1 MGKSEI
7 VEGQASLHTAGG
19 PTGYLF
25 SATIQRFN
33 SYLTE
38 KTLCFHLKYQLVNA
52 VQRHHDFYGH
62 NCTEVILTVMCGQ
75 KFQRL
80 SDKPD
85 CTYTNYLSFKF

>member
-1 MGKSEI
+1 MGKSER
-7 VEGQASLHTAGG
+7 VEGQASFYTAGG

-52 VQRHHDFYGH
+52 AQEHNDFYSH
-62 NCTEVILTVMCGQ
+62 HCTELILTIMCGQ
-75 KFQRL
+75 KFEL
-80 SDKPD
+80 
-85 CTYTNYLSFKF
+85 